1 VQNNTLGIQKAAS
14 TFERAMTGR
23 VMHSIAFLTLC
34 AAYIQGG
41 LSKLSNIATSLAEMD
56 RFHLHPAGFWPQS
69 SPTELVGS
77 AMVISG
83 RGRWVGALWLAGFTF
98 IANLLANAFWTVQGA
113 ARFPQENAFFE
124 HWGLIGGLLL
134 VAWIDLHD
142 LAYRSRGAEQ
152 SHRVEQVKPP
162 EYWSRTG

>member
-1 VQNNTLGIQKAAS
+1 VHNTFGIQKAAR

-23 VMHSIAFLTLC
+23 VMHGIAFLTLC
-34 AAYIQGG
+34 AAYIEGG
-41 LSKLSNIATSLAEMD
+41 LSKLSNITASLAEMEG
-56 RFHLHPAGFWPQS
+56 FHLHPAGMYLAAVIT
-69 SPTELVGS
+69 TELGGS

-98 IANLLANAFWTVQGA
+98 IANLMANAFWTAQGA

-142 LAYRSRGAEQ
+142 RLAYRSRG
-152 SHRVEQVKPP
+152 
-162 EYWSRTG
+162 TD

>member
-1 VQNNTLGIQKAAS
+1 VQRNTLGIQNAAS
-14 TFERAMTGR
+14 AFERAMTGR
-23 VMHSIAFLTLC
+23 AMHSIAFLTLC

-41 LSKLSNIATSLAEMD
+41 VSKLSNLSASLAEMEG
-56 RFHLHPAGFWPQS
+56 FHLHPGGPYLAAVIT
-69 SPTELVGS
+69 TELVGS

-83 RGRWVGALWLAGFTF
+83 KGRWAGALWLAVFTF

-113 ARFPQENAFFE
+113 GRFPQENAFFE

-142 LAYRSRGAEQ
+142 RLAPRSRGVA
-152 SHRVEQVKPP
+152 R
-162 EYWSRTG
+162 G

>member
-14 TFERAMTGR
+14 TFERAMAGR

-41 LSKLSNIATSLAEMD
+41 LSKLSNIAISLAEVEG
-56 RFHLHPAGFWPQS
+56 FHLHPAGLYLAAS
-69 SPTELVGS
+69 ITTELVGS

-113 ARFPQENAFFE
+113 ARFPQQNAFFE

-142 LAYRSRGAEQ
+142 RLSYQSRGAD
-152 SHRVEQVKPP
+152 
-162 EYWSRTG
+162 

>member
-1 VQNNTLGIQKAAS
+1 MALITPWEKPVRHYTLGVQKAAS
-14 TFERAMTGR
+14 AFERAMTGR

-41 LSKLSNIATSLAEMD
+41 LSKLSNLSASLAEMQS
-56 RFHLHPAGFWPQS
+56 FHLHPAGPYLAAVIT
-69 SPTELVGS
+69 TELAGS

-83 RGRWVGALWLAGFTF
+83 KGRCVGALWLAGFTF

-142 LAYRSRGAEQ
+142 RLAPHSRGAA
-152 SHRVEQVKPP
+152 R
-162 EYWSRTG
+162 G

>member
-1 VQNNTLGIQKAAS
+1 VQHNTLGIQKAAS

-23 VMHSIAFLTLC
+23 VTHSIAFLTLC
-34 AAYIQGG
+34 AAYIEGG
-41 LSKLSNIATSLAEMD
+41 LSKLSNIAASLAEMEG
-56 RFHLHPAGFWPQS
+56 FHLHPAGLYLVAVIT
-69 SPTELVGS
+69 TELGGS
-77 AMVISG
+77 VMVISG

-113 ARFPQENAFFE
+113 ARFPQQNAFFE

-142 LAYRSRGAEQ
+142 RLAYHARGAN
-152 SHRVEQVKPP
+152 
-162 EYWSRTG
+162 